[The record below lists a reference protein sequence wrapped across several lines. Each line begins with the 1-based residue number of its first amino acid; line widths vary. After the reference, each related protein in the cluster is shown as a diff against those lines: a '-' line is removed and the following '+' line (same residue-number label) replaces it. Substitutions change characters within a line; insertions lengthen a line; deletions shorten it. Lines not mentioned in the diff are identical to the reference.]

1 MKHISVT
8 LLFLI
13 VFASC
18 DTNPVDCCDTNPNP
32 VDTTGTTGD
41 GYTQYGT
48 PFDGVPS
55 SSDVVMYEINP
66 LVFSSTRDFAG
77 IMPRLDSIKDLGVNV
92 IWLMPVYEMGTLNSV
107 GSPYC
112 IKDYKSIN
120 PNYGD
125 LDDLRELVDSA
136 HAKGMAVMMD
146 WVANHTSWDH
156 IWMADES
163 FYVKQNGVI
172 IHPPGTNWQDVAE
185 LNYSNA
191 EMRGEMI
198 SAMKYWILEANIDG
212 YRCDYATGVP
222 GWFWEEAIDTLR
234 SIPNRD
240 LILFA
245 ESDDLGLLNKGFDM
259 AFSWGFYGKS
269 LGVFTQGDDARGLYT
284 QYTGEFFNL
293 DPGKTMV
300 RFVTNHDQNAWDDTP
315 QALFGN
321 QDKVMS
327 AFVLAATMGGVPLLY
342 NGQEK
347 ALPYKLPF
355 FTPTSVAINWSLNPS
370 VTKEYKAILQ
380 AYDTYDALR
389 GANQVNHST
398 FNIAAFSSA
407 GTGHDAFVAVNPR
420 NSAMSITLPNDWQG
434 ISVLDPVNGTSLNTG
449 NSLTLAPY
457 RYQILIK

>member
-1 MKHISVT
+1 MKYLAP
-8 LLFLI
+8 LLLI
-13 VFASC
+13 VLLASC
-18 DTNPVDCCDTNPNP
+18 EKEPVDCCDPNPNP
-32 VDTTGTTGD
+32 VDTTGNPGD

-48 PFDGVPS
+48 PFDAVPVPA
-55 SSDVVMYEINP
+55 DVVMYEINP
-66 LVFSSTRDFAG
+66 LVFSASRDFAG

-92 IWLMPVYEMGTLNSV
+92 IWLMPVYEMGSLNSV

-112 IKDYKSIN
+112 IKDYKSLN

-198 SAMKYWILEANIDG
+198 SAMKYWVLEANIDG

-240 LILFA
+240 LIMFA
-245 ESDDLGLLNKGFDM
+245 ESDDLSLLNKGFDM

-284 QYTGEFFNL
+284 QHATEFFSL

-300 RFVTNHDQNAWDDTP
+300 RFVTNHDQNAWDNTP
-315 QALFGN
+315 QALFGSH
-321 QDKVMS
+321 DKVMS
-327 AFVLAATMGGVPLLY
+327 AFVLATTMGGVPLLY

-355 FTPTSVAINWSLNPS
+355 FTPTSVAINWSLNPE
-370 VTKEYKAILQ
+370 VTKEYKAILS
-380 AYDTYDALR
+380 AYNTYDALR
-389 GANQVNHST
+389 GESRTNLST
-398 FNIAAFSSA
+398 FNIAAFTA
-407 GTGHDAFVAVNPR
+407 IGTGHEALVAVNPR
-420 NSAMSITLPNDWQG
+420 NSAMSIGLPSDWQS
-434 ISVLDPVNGTSLNTG
+434 ISVLDPISGATVNTG
-449 NSLTLAPY
+449 TTLMLAPY
-457 RYQILIK
+457 QYQIFIK

>member
-1 MKHISVT
+1 MKKSFSILFT
-8 LLFLI
+8 LFTFI
-13 VFASC
+13 AC
-18 DTNPVDCCDTNPNP
+18 QKPEPCCPVDPP
-32 VDTTGTTGD
+32 VDPPQDSTQQWQ
-41 GYTQYGT
+41 QYGI
-48 PFDGVPS
+48 PFGGVAQPE
-55 SSDVVMYEINP
+55 DAVLYEVNP
-66 LVFSSTRDFAG
+66 LVFSTSRNIQG
-77 IMPRLDSIKDLGVNV
+77 ILPRLDSIKALGVNV
-92 IWLMPVYEMGTLNSV
+92 VWLMPIYEMGEDRSV

-112 IKDYKSIN
+112 ISDYFKVN
-120 PNYGD
+120 PEYGT

-156 IWMADES
+156 IWMSDQS
-163 FYVKQNGVI
+163 YYVVENGSV
-172 IHPPGTNWQDVAE
+172 IHPPGTNWEDVAE
-185 LNYSNA
+185 LNYANA
-191 EMRGEMI
+191 EMRAEMI

-240 LILFA
+240 LIMFA
-245 ESDDLGLLNKGFDM
+245 ESDDLSLLNKGFDM

-284 QYTGEFFNL
+284 QHATEFFSL

-300 RFVTNHDQNAWDDTP
+300 RFVTNHDQNAWDNTP

-327 AFVLAATMGGVPLLY
+327 AFVLATTMGGVPLLY

-407 GTGHDAFVAVNPR
+407 GTGHDAFVAVTPR

-434 ISVLDPVNGTSLNTG
+434 ISVLDPVNGTSLNTS

-457 RYQILIK
+457 QYQILIK